1 MFYSPAILAKK
12 GDLSHVW
19 VAAHWH
25 NKLTKQQVQQMDISQ
40 SVEQIKKPSVQLSL
54 RLSGQLLH
62 GVARIYQKKVAYLF
76 TDCNE
81 ALVKIKMA
89 FRPSTAGGGGMGG
102 GGLNL
107 AEASTPAKINAPA
120 WDEDEDD
127 EGEDEVLPKSS
138 SSKRFKNVEIKVDE
152 DDWTKMTPVHTRKS
166 IAKRTPSID
175 LDYAAAAAAALEA
188 QTPSVAQGAGAG
200 GGESWSEFP
209 FMSDEPNSIEVVR
222 RGNDSNVR
230 LSTMS
235 VPRMQTGD
243 ELPAQEEY
251 VAPDDIVFGDE
262 FPPQQTPTTPGQ
274 AINTS
279 DLAGLLLL
287 GSNKPGSSS
296 SAGKLKSTWLQ
307 DVESREQEP
316 QVVTSATKKRS
327 GGGDEAPKTVRKRA
341 NVVIELSDDAI
352 KDAMLDTADICLPP
366 GARLLVRDRIRN
378 SRAIQARLLFLPT
391 GNGAITFEQTN
402 LPVCDEIA
410 AQFAAHA
417 KPVPF
422 SSSSVEEEDDVE
434 IAREEARARGAG
446 AEVPRDEEEPKQ
458 EEYIP
463 EDAPVFGDEHV
474 HEQQLEIQQ
483 AANHELEETF
493 VEEPGHEQQQQQ
505 QQGSEEERW
514 NPQTIKM
521 MKLLRE
527 KLTDQPVIAY
537 QDLAQ
542 GERKSIVAK
551 AFFEVLQLTTRGMV
565 AVSQQ
570 EAFGEI
576 LITPGSKYDTLLPTE
591 A

>member
-25 NKLTKQQVQQMDISQ
+25 NKLTKQQVQQLDISQ

-89 FRPSTAGGGGMGG
+89 FRPSTGGAGGG

-120 WDEDEDD
+120 WDEDD
-127 EGEDEVLPKSS
+127 EGEAEVLPKSS

-175 LDYAAAAAAALEA
+175 LDYAAAAAAAHEA
-188 QTPSVAQGAGAG
+188 QTPSAAA

-235 VPRMQTGD
+235 IPQMQTAAGGG
-243 ELPAQEEY
+243 EQPQEEY
-251 VAPDDIVFGDE
+251 VAPDDMIFGDE
-262 FPPQQTPTTPGQ
+262 FHQQQPPQQTPTTPGQ

-287 GSNKPGSSS
+287 GSKGN
-296 SAGKLKSTWLQ
+296 SASKLKSTWLQ

-316 QVVTSATKKRS
+316 QVVTSATKKRT
-327 GGGDEAPKTVRKRA
+327 GDEAPKTVRKRA

-352 KDAMLDTADICLPP
+352 KNAMLDTADICLPP

-378 SRAIQARLLFLPT
+378 SRVIQARLLFLPT
-391 GNGAITFEQTN
+391 SNGAPALEQTN

-410 AQFAAHA
+410 AKFVAHA

-422 SSSSVEEEDDVE
+422 SSSSSSAATTEDDVE
-434 IAREEARARGAG
+434 IAREANARGG
-446 AEVPRDEEEPKQ
+446 EEQAPKGEEGDEPKQ
-458 EEYIP
+458 EEYVP
-463 EDAPVFGDEHV
+463 EDAPVFGDDNM
-474 HEQQLEIQQ
+474 QQLEIQQ

-493 VEEPGHEQQQQQ
+493 VEEPTGGNE

-591 A
+591 V